1 MISEEVEEADGLLP
15 GQHEET
21 DQELLLHMSNL
32 NLEDGDL
39 EKKEAADVLTM
50 ANPIFKETATSSK
63 VFMNIQLFPLL

>member
-1 MISEEVEEADGLLP
+1 MISEEVEETDGLLP

-50 ANPIFKETATSSK
+50 ANPLFKETSTSSK
-63 VFMNIQLFPLL
+63 VFMNSQSFP